1 MEPLPL
7 LLPQPQP
14 PALSVVGIPRP
25 PLTMDPVVEVVAA
38 EVTTVIIMVVAVEGE
53 EEEGEVATIV
63 GQVETI
69 TD

>member
-1 MEPLPL
+1 
-7 LLPQPQP
+7 
-14 PALSVVGIPRP
+14 
-25 PLTMDPVVEVVAA
+25 MDPVVEVVAA